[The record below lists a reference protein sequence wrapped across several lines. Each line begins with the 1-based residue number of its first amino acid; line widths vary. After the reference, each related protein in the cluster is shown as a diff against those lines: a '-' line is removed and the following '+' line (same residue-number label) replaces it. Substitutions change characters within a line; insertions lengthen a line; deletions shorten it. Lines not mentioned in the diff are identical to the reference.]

1 LAARIRRFLG
11 SIFALNVK
19 IDEGFQS
26 LNVSKFCFRYN
37 GGHVQVTVLPQG
49 DASPSKMGARIAT
62 QVWAVVLI
70 DGHQVSKLFDAHVL
84 PSQAPRACNGLNCR
98 DAGWGLRRRSC
109 ALSLARKNVFAT
121 FDGGMWGLVRL
132 PGTGCARRE
141 N

>member
-1 LAARIRRFLG
+1 ME
-11 SIFALNVK
+11 SMH
-19 IDEGFQS
+19 EGI
-26 LNVSKFCFRYN
+26 
-37 GGHVQVTVLPQG
+37 VLPQG

-62 QVWAVVLI
+62 QVRAVAVWRPSGI
-70 DGHQVSKLFDAHVL
+70 DAFDAHVL
-84 PSQAPRACNGLNCR
+84 PSQAPRACYDSDGR

-109 ALSLARKNVFAT
+109 ALSFARKNVFAT